1 MILQA
6 GQRRRITRLRWVGH
20 VRPVRVDGSIAGAR
34 KEESMPVELLSDDQ
48 AARYGQYTGDPTPAQ
63 LARYLG
69 SKSYLTNFLRCPT

>member
-1 MILQA
+1 
-6 GQRRRITRLRWVGH
+6 
-20 VRPVRVDGSIAGAR
+20 
-34 KEESMPVELLSDDQ
+34 MPVELLSDDQ